1 MVIKVETDR
10 AVQEDI
16 EDFLQYL
23 RVGDTAKKR
32 HTSRNTV
39 LAYRNDV
46 EQFAAYLHQQGFN
59 SWDVTPLDL
68 VNYKRD
74 LDNRYAKASTRARK
88 IASVRALYRFLHQ
101 EQRIQRD
108 PAKMLQLPTPVRRG
122 PEIITV
128 EQLEHLVAAAK
139 VDPEAVGGERAKQ
152 QRDFAM
158 LLLLSSAGLLAS
170 EVVALDVEDVTP
182 TAVHVRSANRGRTVA
197 LEPAIAD
204 ILAEYIHVSRPF
216 IVISLEECALFVN
229 ARGGR
234 LTRQGFWLI
243 IKHYAHK
250 AGLDSVSPRLLRH
263 SCAAQKLQEGA
274 ELTNVQRL
282 LGHAHMSST
291 RAYVHPRLIE
301 TGEAGSGA

>member
-1 MVIKVETDR
+1 MR
-10 AVQEDI
+10 EDI

-23 RVGDTAKKR
+23 LTEDTVTKR

-46 EQFAAYLHQQGFN
+46 EQFAAYLHHHGFN

-74 LDNRYAKASTRARK
+74 LDARYAKASTRARK
-88 IASVRALYRFLHQ
+88 LASVRALYRFLHQ

-108 PAKMLQLPTPVRRG
+108 PAKMLQLPTPIRRA
-122 PEIITV
+122 PEVITV
-128 EQLEHLVAAAK
+128 EQLERLVTAAR
-139 VDPEAVGGERAKQ
+139 VLPESIGIERAKQ

-158 LLLLSSAGLLAS
+158 LLLLSTAGLLAS
-170 EVVALDVEDVTP
+170 EVVALDVDDVSATE
-182 TAVHVRSANRGRTVA
+182 VHVRSTNRERVVA
-197 LEPAIAD
+197 LESAIAD
-204 ILAEYIHVSRPF
+204 VLTEYIHTSRPL
-216 IVISLEECALFVN
+216 IVGSPEECALFVN
-229 ARGGR
+229 ARGWR

-243 IKHYAHK
+243 VKHYAHK

-274 ELTNVQRL
+274 ELTNVQQL
-282 LGHAHMSST
+282 LGHAHTSST

-301 TGEAGSGA
+301 TSERESGV